1 MNSLYSTEQ
10 LQKQTDRQNM
20 LKKLWGRH
28 KEVARLHVLGF
39 RNNEIS
45 ELLGITTATV
55 VNNLNS
61 TLVKQELARLGALR
75 DNGAIEIAKD
85 IDELLPLALD
95 TMREVMANGSKD
107 SDKLK
112 SAIRV
117 LDMGGHSPI
126 RKILT
131 SNAVFD
137 KDDLDEIKRRAKRDA
152 PLTSNAIDV
161 ESVDVQDEDKGNND
175 YLNNVKTKGIVLCQ
189 DKQEL

>member
-28 KEVARLHVLGF
+28 REVARLHVLGF
-39 RNNEIS
+39 KNIEIA

-61 TLVKQELARLGALR
+61 SLVKQELARLSLLR
-75 DNGAIEIAKD
+75 DNGAIDIAKD
-85 IDELLPLALD
+85 IKDLLPLALE
-95 TMREVMANGSKD
+95 TMKDIMANGSKEG
-107 SDKLK
+107 DKLK

-126 RKILT
+126 KRTIGI
-131 SNAVFD
+131 NAVFD
-137 KDDLDEIKRRAKRDA
+137 KDDLKEIKRRAMQDA
-152 PLTSNAIDV
+152 PIVDA
-161 ESVDVQDEDKGNND
+161 ESVEIETTTDTIE
-175 YLNNVKTKGIVLCQ
+175 
-189 DKQEL
+189 E